1 MDGEAVTMA
10 GRGRFVSVFYH
21 RCAPLVDGSQK
32 LDYFLYDAVLN
43 RTVARGPV
51 SCLSSGAALSWV
63 GFMNDFSLLA
73 FDTSGMLSMLVSR
86 TGDLPSNTGSWE
98 WVPVLDTVGL
108 RKSSDDSHWPITA
121 IDGKLVCVPLKG
133 GVRYPEATRR
143 PVTAALGFR
152 LPMAKGDLP
161 TT

>member
-1 MDGEAVTMA
+1 MTVA

-21 RCAPLVDGSQK
+21 RCAPLSDGTQK
-32 LDYFLYDAVLN
+32 LDYLVYDAVAN
-43 RTVARGPV
+43 RTVARGPL
-51 SCLSSGAALSWV
+51 SCLCSGSSLSWV

-73 FDTSGMLSMLVSR
+73 FDSSGMLSMLASR
-86 TGDLPSNTGSWE
+86 SGDTTPNPGSWE

-133 GVRYPEATRR
+133 GVRYPEAIRR

-152 LPMAKGDLP
+152 LPLVKGEL
-161 TT
+161 TTA